1 MTLSFLLSEVRS
13 EQTPAMLVDTF
24 DTLVKGFFK
33 PNCPNSPIFLNHL

>member
-24 DTLVKGFFK
+24 DTLLKAFSNQIAPVHLFF
-33 PNCPNSPIFLNHL
+33 